1 MELRL
6 LFYTAFFAA
15 VYFGLSMLEQRE
27 EINLLG
33 EYIIDQKQDI
43 DKCRDLI
50 KAQREYIDFLEAH
63 GKTPLLPP
71 VSPLYNRPI

>member
-6 LFYTAFFAA
+6 LFYAAFFAA
-15 VYFGLSMLEQRE
+15 VYFGLCTVEQGD
-27 EINLLG
+27 EINALG

-50 KAQREYIDFLEAH
+50 KAQREYIDFLELY

-71 VSPLYNRPI
+71 VSPLYNKPI